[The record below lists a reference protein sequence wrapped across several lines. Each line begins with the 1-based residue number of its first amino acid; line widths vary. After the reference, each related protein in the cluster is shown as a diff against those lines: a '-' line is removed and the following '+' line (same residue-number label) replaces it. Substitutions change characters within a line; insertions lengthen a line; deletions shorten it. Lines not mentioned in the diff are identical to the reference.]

1 MSAMRRGFLQRWP
14 SAPALALLAVGLAAP
29 GCVREVLK
37 GEDPEAQPGRLT
49 GENRRDALVVR
60 LPWMQAPPPRLLR
73 DGQPA
78 RSETVYGSA
87 ADGVTRY
94 TLREPSGASAM
105 VDVRSKMLP
114 EGALEF
120 AYEVVRLPPGLAL
133 EVAVPT
139 TAEGARPAATV
150 TVNGAPAVP
159 AAGERGVL
167 VPLGRDGTTR
177 IVATPKAPET
187 SPEPSPAPAA
197 ASVPAAGTQAIPR

>member
-1 MSAMRRGFLQRWP
+1 MQRGFLRSWP
-14 SAPALALLAVGLAAP
+14 SAAALALVASTLAAP

-37 GEDPEAQPGRLT
+37 GEDPQSQPGRLT

-87 ADGVTRY
+87 TDGVTRY
-94 TLREPSGASAM
+94 TLREPSGTSAM
-105 VDVRSKMLP
+105 VDVRSRMLP

-120 AYEVVRLPPGLAL
+120 AYQVVRLPPGLSL

-139 TAEGARPAATV
+139 AAEGARPAATV
-150 TVNGAPAVP
+150 TVNGAPATPV
-159 AAGERGVL
+159 AGDRGVL

-177 IVATPKAPET
+177 IIATPRAAEK
-187 SPEPSPAPAA
+187 SPDAVTAPAA
-197 ASVPAAGTQAIPR
+197 APSPAAGTNATPR